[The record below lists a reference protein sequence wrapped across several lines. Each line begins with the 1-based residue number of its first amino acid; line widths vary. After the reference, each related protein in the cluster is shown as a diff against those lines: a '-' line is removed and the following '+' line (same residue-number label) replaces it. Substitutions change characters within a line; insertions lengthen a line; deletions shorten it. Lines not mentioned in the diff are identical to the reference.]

1 MILVV
6 VEHLQGKLN
15 RMSLEALAAA
25 QAIGKELNHPV
36 EGLLIGSGV
45 AAMAAEIP
53 VAKLHAVEHA
63 LLDRYTSDGY
73 TIALKQVVE
82 KLNPWLV
89 LMPHT
94 YQVRDFAPKL
104 AAALG
109 KAFLG
114 DGTGY
119 KVDGGELLFTRQLF
133 AGKVSCDV
141 AFGGA
146 SPYFASV
153 QAGAFRGAEAGPA
166 TAVDKLDVT
175 LDAAQI
181 RNVPEDWF
189 QEAKRTVDLSSAELI
204 VSVGRGIKE
213 PQNIDLVK
221 QLCEV
226 LDAELAA
233 SRPICDAGW
242 LPMERQIGSSGQTV
256 APKLYLALGI
266 SGAIQHLVG
275 MKGSRCVVAVN
286 KDANAPIFEVSD
298 YGIVGNLF
306 EVVPALIEELKKAKG

>member
-6 VEHLQGKLN
+6 IEHLQGKLN

-53 VAKLHAVEHA
+53 AAKLHLVEHA

-166 TAVDKLDVT
+166 ATVEKIDVT

-181 RNVPEDWF
+181 CNVPEDWF

-226 LDAELAA
+226 LGAELAA

-275 MKGSRCVVAVN
+275 MKGSRCVVAIN

-298 YGIVGNLF
+298 YGVVGNLF